1 MKKPRSYIGVQNWY
15 LLLPIWIQ
23 ISINLNFRTNL
34 VFTAVFRVRVKYCYL
49 LEREVIDFLN
59 LKGVGLI

>member
-1 MKKPRSYIGVQNWY
+1 MKKPRSYVGVQNWY
-15 LLLPIWIQ
+15 LLLPIWIH
-23 ISINLNFRTNL
+23 ININLYFTTNL